1 MLKSTCNGNLTT
13 LSFLFCIWQLSAKS
27 TTFFRI
33 LLDSISRLPLSRS
46 PEWDIIPFLRGSGY
60 ENSPHWRTSFLHLQ
74 HHPYVTI
81 IQTTKKRKKFL
92 QYFQPEVN
100 INRSLQ
106 SRAVKRAIY
115 KFDWETFHCPLVE
128 FREEVSCGKQYVT
141 ANITSWWILSHIQG
155 EGSTSSSSNYVPNQ
169 TTHWKTKT
177 TWKFPMHPSC

>member
-81 IQTTKKRKKFL
+81 IQTTKKKKKIPAIFPTRS
-92 QYFQPEVN
+92 QYQ
-100 INRSLQ
+100 Q
-106 SRAVKRAIY
+106 
-115 KFDWETFHCPLVE
+115 KFA
-128 FREEVSCGKQYVT
+128 VSCSKKGYLQVWLR
-141 ANITSWWILSHIQG
+141 NISLPTGRIQG
-155 EGSTSSSSNYVPNQ
+155 GSLLWQ
-169 TTHWKTKT
+169 TVCNSKYHFLMNSVTYSRRRVHFFLVQLRTKPDNT
-177 TWKFPMHPSC
+177 LKN